1 MILARVVKALSR
13 IYRCLCG
20 LRGASSPADAPR
32 RVSDRPIGY
41 EPVEGHRGER
51 PPATG
56 DDAARRELGRQGP
69 VGAPWSQPTHQ
80 DERPLLDIGDLVSRL
95 RELGWEDVAELVIR
109 RKLSPADRLF
119 RRLDEF
125 VADELTAQHPTSRED
140 PDSIALRSGIPS
152 LPGNPGSPV
161 EGSRTRWSSLPRPR

>member
-1 MILARVVKALSR
+1 MINEPESPNPDHVTLEYAVDCEDCER
-13 IYRCLCG
+13 IKDLG
-20 LRGASSPADAPR
+20 PAPR
-32 RVSDRPIGY
+32 TVPLVRSQYSGGLVCAECEEERGRV
-41 EPVEGHRGER
+41 
-51 PPATG
+51 
-56 DDAARRELGRQGP
+56 DAL
-69 VGAPWSQPTHQ
+69 V
-80 DERPLLDIGDLVSRL
+80 DIGDLVSRL

-125 VADELTAQHPTSRED
+125 VADELAAQHLTSRED

-161 EGSRTRWSSLPRPR
+161 EGSRTRWTSLPRP